1 MRGAWLKS
9 ADTERG
15 ASLISALLLVA
26 VMASMAMMLA
36 GELRTSLRRSAN
48 MEVRDQAYWYAMGA
62 REFAGGLI
70 GTAMQDPEQALR
82 PDAAWLREARTFP
95 IERGALSGRIS
106 DGNNCFNINGL
117 VVSDGQGGLVADEI
131 QRRRFERL
139 MRALG
144 LPSAEAGRLA
154 AEATDWIDSDS
165 RPLPGGGEDAVYAD
179 RPLAYRTGNTLM
191 AEREEL
197 LALASMTPAFYR
209 QLAPHVCARPV
220 AAPVPLNI
228 NTMQTEDW
236 PLLVALF
243 DGALGRVAA
252 EGVLLARPAAGFA
265 DIEAFWAL
273 EAIAELEVDA
283 ARRPAIGLETRYFD
297 VTVDV
302 RHDGQAWRLDTLFE
316 WTGGVMPTRLSQ
328 RYGSIG

>member
-179 RPLAYRTGNTLM
+179 RPLVYRTGNTLM

-228 NTMQTEDW
+228 NTMQTEDCA
-236 PLLVALF
+236 LLVALF
-243 DGALGRVAA
+243 VPLVLAIAQFFLPMQVLPPMGFMPDSWLSVLVDPGGALDSIKDLVRGGDAA
-252 EGVLLARPAAGFA
+252 AGVPDGVLLKAWISVALWTLLPAAG
-265 DIEAFWAL
+265 
-273 EAIAELEVDA
+273 AIAWFNRQD
-283 ARRPAIGLETRYFD
+283 
-297 VTVDV
+297 
-302 RHDGQAWRLDTLFE
+302 
-316 WTGGVMPTRLSQ
+316 LSKE
-328 RYGSIG
+328 